1 MRISDWSSDVCSS
14 DLTGK
19 TLFASTIARALDV
32 PFVVV
37 DATSLTEA
45 GYVGEDVESI
55 ITKLLQAADGNVE
68 KEQKGIIYVDEI
80 DKIASKSDRASITR
94 DVSGEGVQ
102 QALLKIIEGTIAN
115 IAPKR
120 DRKNPQQEFVHVNTK
135 AIPFLC
141 GRDLHGP

>member
-68 KEQKGIIYVDEI
+68 KAQKGIIYVDEI
-80 DKIASKSDRASITR
+80 RSEERRVGTEC
-94 DVSGEGVQ
+94 VS
-102 QALLKIIEGTIAN
+102 TC
-115 IAPKR
+115 R
-120 DRKNPQQEFVHVNTK
+120 SRW
-135 AIPFLC
+135 
-141 GRDLHGP
+141 

>member
-68 KEQKGIIYVDEI
+68 KAQKGIIYVDEI
-80 DKIASKSDRASITR
+80 DKIASKSDSASITR

-102 QALLKIIEGTIAN
+102 QALLKIIERPIAN
-115 IAPKR
+115 IAPQGS
-120 DRKNPQQEFVHVNTK
+120 RKNPQTESVQVKT
-135 AIPFLC
+135 
-141 GRDLHGP
+141 GRAYGRERGCPYV

>member
-68 KEQKGIIYVDEI
+68 KAQKGIIYVDEI
-80 DKIASKSDRASITR
+80 DKIARKSDSASITR
-94 DVSGEGVQ
+94 D
-102 QALLKIIEGTIAN
+102 
-115 IAPKR
+115 
-120 DRKNPQQEFVHVNTK
+120 RKSTRLNSSH
-135 AIPFLC
+135 
-141 GRDLHGP
+141 